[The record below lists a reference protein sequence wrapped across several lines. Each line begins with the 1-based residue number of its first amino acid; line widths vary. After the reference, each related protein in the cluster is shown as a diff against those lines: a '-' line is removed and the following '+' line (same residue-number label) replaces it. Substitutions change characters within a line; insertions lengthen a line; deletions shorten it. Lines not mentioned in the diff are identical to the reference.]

1 MAIRVLL
8 VDDHTLMRHALRMML
23 ENESDLEVV
32 GDAGNGETAIQLC
45 DELSPDVVVIDVA
58 MPGMGGIAA
67 TRSITQKFPDIRVLA
82 LTTYSD
88 KRFVN
93 EMLAAGAA
101 GYVVKSDA
109 SDQLIHAIH
118 AVHEHQHY
126 FSPEVATGILDTV
139 RYLNT
144 PGKRLRPRDALG
156 RREREVLA
164 LLSEGKSSVQIGNE
178 LHIAAS
184 TVDVHR
190 RNIMRK
196 LNLHTVAELTK
207 FAIREGLTTA

>member
-1 MAIRVLL
+1 MTIRALL
-8 VDDHTLMRHALRMML
+8 VDDHTLMRQALHMML
-23 ENESDLEVV
+23 EHEPDIEVI
-32 GDAGNGETAIQLC
+32 GEAGSGETAIELC
-45 DELSPDVVVIDVA
+45 AELNPDVIVMDVA

-67 TRSITQKFPDIRVLA
+67 TRTIIQKFPTIRILA

-93 EMLAAGAA
+93 EMLAAGAS

-118 AVHEHQHY
+118 AVYEQQHY
-126 FSPEVATGILDTV
+126 FSPEVASGILDTV

-164 LLSEGKSSVQIGNE
+164 LLSEGKSSVQIGDE